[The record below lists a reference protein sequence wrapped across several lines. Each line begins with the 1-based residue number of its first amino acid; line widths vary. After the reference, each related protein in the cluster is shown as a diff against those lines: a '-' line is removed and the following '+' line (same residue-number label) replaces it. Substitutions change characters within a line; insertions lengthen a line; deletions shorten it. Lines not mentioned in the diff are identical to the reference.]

1 MCHET
6 RVRDNSWCSGTSG
19 HRTIARGPLPNE
31 SGSEQSWR
39 TARDEPW
46 LSERDSEGFATP
58 WNRSTSPRPGSV
70 SVPGHLVRQV
80 CLGKL
85 VGGVAPGHGFA
96 ATNAAGNAGLATLGT
111 QGRNNLRAAPP
122 QLLATNSRPTHASG
136 PLTGLHCAVMT
147 FASNAQS

>member
-6 RVRDNSWCSGTSG
+6 RVRDNCWCSGNSG
-19 HRTIARGPLPNE
+19 HRTIARGTQPNE

-46 LSERDSEGFATP
+46 LSERDSEGFATH

-96 ATNAAGNAGLATLGT
+96 ATNAAGKARPGALGPPRKRYFT
-111 QGRNNLRAAPP
+111 PTPRPPPVLKIPPAARSPR
-122 QLLATNSRPTHASG
+122 LNR
-136 PLTGLHCAVMT
+136 LHT
-147 FASNAQS
+147 S